1 MHPKSG
7 AKVQKIIGLYKF
19 LGRETFKKV
28 NFAGEMNKKLMKTS
42 CGEGTFCGK
51 TFCAQGTFKGER
63 FAGQHVF

>member
-1 MHPKSG
+1 M
-7 AKVQKIIGLYKF
+7 QI

-28 NFAGEMNKKLMKTS
+28 NFAGEMKKKLMKRF
-42 CGEGTFCGK
+42 CGQGTFGGK